1 MGKNKSKIKGKF
13 CGNCKYYNKEGKEG
27 ICKLLTSIDRFK
39 DKVYVNPY
47 NSCGHF
53 TRKDSKIYYHG
64 S

>member
-13 CGNCKYYNKEGKEG
+13 CGNCKYYNKES

-39 DKVYVNPY
+39 DKVYVSSY

>member
-1 MGKNKSKIKGKF
+1 MGKNKPKIRRKS
-13 CGNCKYYNKEGKEG
+13 CGNCKYYNSKES
-27 ICKLLTSIDRFK
+27 ICRFLTSLNRFK
-39 DKVYVNPY
+39 DKVYVNSS